1 LLEEAW
7 PEAVAARKQAIEQAI
22 MLAERSALERRV
34 CEGLS
39 EARLAALMASGRAQI
54 PHLFDVPMEKAES
67 PPIDRDA
74 SVVASLAA
82 KVAEKAAETAMASP
96 KESRNT
102 ASEAFHFA
110 VDTIWA
116 AGRQGL
122 IEVLEAD
129 FVAARDAAPRHPWW
143 RFW

>member
-7 PEAVAARKQAIEQAI
+7 PEAVAARRQAIEQAI

-39 EARLAALMASGRAQI
+39 EAKLAALMASGRAQI
-54 PHLFDVPMEKAES
+54 PHLFNVPMEKAEP

-74 SVVASLAA
+74 CVVASLAA
-82 KVAEKAAETAMASP
+82 RVAEKAAETAMASP
-96 KESRNT
+96 NQSKK
-102 ASEAFHFA
+102 AVWEAFHFA
-110 VDTIWA
+110 VDTIRA
-116 AGRQGL
+116 AGRRGL

-129 FVAARDAAPRHPWW
+129 FVAAREAAPRPPWW